1 MEYLDNSVVPIG
13 DFLALPE
20 NSSIWI
26 AVAVPVALVTLVVY
40 LFSKLLKRRNSQQQS
55 R

>member
-13 DFLALPE
+13 DYLPLPE
-20 NSSIWI
+20 HPSIWI
-26 AVAVPVALVTLVVY
+26 AVAVPIALVTLVVY
-40 LFSKLLKRRNSQQQS
+40 LFIRILKRRNPQQQS